1 MFSSNSGVLEEQ
13 KPESFSQGLIWH
25 VASHSIGNEINVS
38 VLFQVFMWK
47 KKKAQYSQRKFLYIL
62 LQFIIPSQ
70 SQRVE
75 RTPECSCYKAFAAW

>member
-1 MFSSNSGVLEEQ
+1 MFSSNGGVLEEQ

-47 KKKAQYSQRKFLYIL
+47 KKKSSIFSKEVSLHI
-62 LQFIIPSQ
+62 
-70 SQRVE
+70 
-75 RTPECSCYKAFAAW
+75 TPVYHSLTESESGKDP